1 MAKNNFYGR
10 GGGMPR
16 GGMPAGGM
24 GGMNMQQAIK
34 QAQKMQEDMQKMQ
47 EEMKTAEFEAAAGG
61 GMVTAKVNGNHE
73 LLSITINPDVVDP
86 DDVEMLQ
93 DLVVAAVSAAFQKA
107 SDSAQQKMS
116 QITGGMNLPGIF

>member
-16 GGMPAGGM
+16 GGSMPGM

-47 EEMKTAEFEAAAGG
+47 QQMQEAEFEASAGG

-93 DLVVAAVSAAFQKA
+93 DLVVAAVGAAFQKA
-107 SDSAQQKMS
+107 TDSAQQKMS

>member
-16 GGMPAGGM
+16 GGMGGGM

-47 EEMKTAEFEAAAGG
+47 QQMQEAEFEATAGG

-73 LLSITINPDVVDP
+73 LLAITINPDVVDP

-93 DLVVAAVSAAFQKA
+93 DLVVSAVSAAFQKA
-107 SDSAQQKMS
+107 TDSAQQKMS